1 MTRLTDPAASLLA
14 LKAVGVGHGG
24 RPLLPP
30 LDLVVRPGQAWAF
43 TGLNGSGKTT
53 LLRTALELLPAVSG
67 AVRRTPDVAVSYV
80 PQRGDYDL
88 SIPAR
93 AMDLVS
99 AGLDRGWSFL
109 RPLHLRRGRDRVR
122 RVMEEVGVGDLA
134 RRRFAE
140 LSEGQ
145 KQRVLIAR
153 ALVSDPQLLV
163 LDEPTSAMDPV
174 GELEIFELI
183 DDLRSARNLSV
194 VLATHTM
201 SYVPQFAT
209 HAVLVDAEAG
219 VVLAGEAEEISASPE
234 FLARYGGPSARG
246 QSA

>member
-1 MTRLTDPAASLLA
+1 MTSTTDTGAPLLA
-14 LKAVGVGHGG
+14 LEGVVAGYGG

-30 LDLVVRPGQAWAF
+30 LDLAVRPGQAWAF

-53 LLRTALELLPAVSG
+53 LLRTAIGLLPRVSG
-67 AVRRTPDVAVSYV
+67 AVRREPAVAVSYV

-88 SIPAR
+88 SVPSR
-93 AMDLVS
+93 AVDLVS

-122 RVMEEVGVGDLA
+122 SVMDETGVGDLG
-134 RRRFAE
+134 RRPFAE

-174 GELEIFELI
+174 GEQGIFGLI
-183 DDLRSARNLSV
+183 EALRDSRGLAV
-194 VLATHTM
+194 ILATHTM
-201 SYVPQFAT
+201 SYVPEFAT
-209 HAVLVDAEAG
+209 HAVLVDAEADLA
-219 VVLAGEAEEISASPE
+219 LAGEADGVSASPE
-234 FLARYGGPSARG
+234 FQARYGVLPGRDRSA
-246 QSA
+246 